1 MIRLI
6 YWRGTTGIHDCSI
19 KVLLEP
25 GARYQGDE
33 LRLTLADIPTPS
45 LVLDRVRLE
54 RNLARMSAKMRSHG
68 VALRPH
74 LKTAKSAEVARL
86 AVSGE
91 SGGITVSTLAEAEY
105 FAGHGFLDITV
116 AAAQSPSKLD
126 RAATLTDRGV
136 TLTLITDSVAG
147 AKAIASHQGSFRV
160 LVELDSGDGRAGV
173 KPDSESFLDIARA
186 LGPRLHGVMTHAGHS
201 YECDSI
207 QCISDV
213 AEDERSTVV
222 SAAGRLRNA
231 GMRCETVSVGSTPT
245 MTHAATLEGVTEGRP
260 GVYMFQDL
268 FQAAIGSC
276 SRDDI
281 ALTVLASV
289 IGVNEAE
296 NRFLVDAGA
305 LALSKDR
312 STQSTSQDA
321 GYGEV
326 WDLDCNPGFG
336 ACHIVRA
343 WQEHGMGTSAQ
354 PLPSGKLSVGERVRI
369 GPNHAC
375 LTAAAHDR
383 YYVVDGG
390 KEVVAVW
397 DRVNGW

>member
-1 MIRLI
+1 M
-6 YWRGTTGIHDCSI
+6 
-19 KVLLEP
+19 
-25 GARYQGDE
+25 
-33 LRLTLADIPTPS
+33 RLTLLDIPTPS
-45 LVLDRVRLE
+45 LVLDRARLE
-54 RNLARMSAKMRSHG
+54 RNLARMSEKMRSHG

-105 FAGHGFLDITV
+105 FAERGFLDITV
-116 AAAQSPSKLD
+116 AAAQPPSKLD
-126 RAATLTDRGV
+126 RAATLSDRGIA
-136 TLTLITDSVAG
+136 LTLITDNVAG
-147 AKAIASHQGSFRV
+147 ARAIAAHRGSFRV

-173 KPDSESFLDIARA
+173 KPDSESLIDVARA
-186 LGPRLHGVMTHAGHS
+186 LGTKLHGVMTHAGHS
-201 YECDSI
+201 YECESI
-207 QCISDV
+207 QCVSAV

-222 SAAGRLRNA
+222 LAAERLRTA
-231 GMRCETVSVGSTPT
+231 GLPCEVVSVGSTPT
-245 MTHAATLEGVTEGRP
+245 MTHAASLEGVTEGRP

-312 STQSTSQDA
+312 STQGTKQDA

-336 ACHIVRA
+336 PCRIGRA
-343 WQEHGMGTSAQ
+343 WQEHGMGTSLQ
-354 PLPSGKLSVGERVRI
+354 PLPFGKLAVGERVRV

-390 KEVVAVW
+390 TEVVAVW
-397 DRVNGW
+397 GRVNGW